1 MSILRDYYASGA
13 MPALHTKASGAG
25 TSVIDILEVIVSDFA
40 TGDTKEELQEE
51 DVSLCMTKS
60 PRETRQ
66 QKP

>member
-1 MSILRDYYASGA
+1 

-25 TSVIDILEVIVSDFA
+25 TSVLDILEVVVSDFA
-40 TGDTKEELQEE
+40 TGDAKEELQEE

-60 PRETRQ
+60 PRKTRQ